1 MKQSDCVDGRQF
13 REMLAS
19 GTAWL
24 EKNAPGIDA
33 INVFPVPDGDT
44 GTNMLL
50 TMRSA
55 MEESYRAPDGSA
67 SAVAAAL
74 AYGALMGA
82 RGNSGVILSQVFRG
96 IAGELKGR
104 DSMSAADLALA
115 LKSAA
120 EHAYKGLARP
130 VEGTML
136 TVMRDAADA
145 AAPAAEAADATNVQV
160 LNAAVEAARES
171 VARTPTLLPALR
183 EAGVVD
189 AGGQGL
195 FTLLQGALHYLRG
208 DADQLQHK
216 TPEIIA
222 SAVPLAMKVG
232 RLSAEREE
240 PYGYCTEFVIE
251 GHKLNSK
258 KVMSCLNRRGQSVVV
273 VGDESML
280 RVHVHT
286 LNPGAT
292 LRYGLSKGTLHQI
305 KIENMDDQHR
315 EFVQA
320 RKEENDA
327 GNIAVVAVAS
337 GQGLAEVFQ
346 SLGATQIVQGGQTMN
361 PSVRDILKAVE
372 SVAADGVIV
381 LPNNK
386 NIVQSAN
393 SVPALTSKK
402 VVIVPAESI
411 PQGLAALLSFNF
423 EQDLEQNAEGMKRA
437 MQGVRTVEVTTAV
450 RSTKVGGIEVKKG
463 QKIGLL
469 DDKLVV
475 AGDGVGKVLQE
486 TLAKAGMDSAELVTL
501 YYGGGVKAAQAE
513 QTSEKLSAAYPGVQF
528 EVVKGDQPHYY
539 YIASVE

>member
-1 MKQSDCVDGRQF
+1 MKQSDCVNGRQF

-67 SAVAAAL
+67 SAVSAAL

-96 IAGELKGR
+96 IAQELKGR

-145 AAPAAEAADATNVQV
+145 AAPIAEAADATNVQV

-195 FTLLQGALHYLRG
+195 FTLLQGALHHLRG
-208 DADQLQHK
+208 EADQLQ
-216 TPEIIA
+216 
-222 SAVPLAMKVG
+222 
-232 RLSAEREE
+232 
-240 PYGYCTEFVIE
+240 
-251 GHKLNSK
+251 HKLNSK
-258 KVMSCLNRRGQSVVV
+258 KVMSCLNRKGQSVVV
-273 VGDESML
+273 VGDERML

-286 LNPGAT
+286 LNPGAA

-305 KIENMDDQHR
+305 KIENMDDQHQ

-320 RKEENDA
+320 RKEQSDA
-327 GNIAVVAVAS
+327 GNIAIVAVAS

-486 TLAKAGMDSAELVTL
+486 TLAKSG
-501 YYGGGVKAAQAE
+501 
-513 QTSEKLSAAYPGVQF
+513 
-528 EVVKGDQPHYY
+528 
-539 YIASVE
+539 

>member
-1 MKQSDCVDGRQF
+1 MKRSDCVDGRQF
-13 REMLAS
+13 REMLAT

-74 AYGALMGA
+74 AYGAIMGA

-96 IAGELKGR
+96 IAQELKGR

-145 AAPAAEAADATNVQV
+145 AAPAAEAADATNAQV

-195 FTLLQGALHYLRG
+195 FTLLQGALHHLRG
-208 DADQLQHK
+208 EADQLQHK
-216 TPEIIA
+216 KPEIIA

-240 PYGYCTEFVIE
+240 PYGYCTEFIIE
-251 GHKLNSK
+251 GQKLNSK

-273 VGDESML
+273 VGDERML

-292 LRYGLSKGTLHQI
+292 LRYGLSKGVLHQI

-320 RKEENDA
+320 RKEQSDA
-327 GNIAVVAVAS
+327 GNIAIVAVAS

-393 SVPALTSKK
+393 SVPSLTSKK
-402 VVIVPAESI
+402 VVIIPTESI

-437 MQGVRTVEVTTAV
+437 MQGVRTVEVTKAV
-450 RSTKVGGIEVKKG
+450 RSTKVGGIEVKRG
-463 QKIGLL
+463 RKIGLL

-475 AGDGVGKVLQE
+475 AGDGVEKVLQE
-486 TLAKAGMDSAELVTL
+486 TLAKSGMDSAELVTL
-501 YYGGGVKAAQAE
+501 YYGGGIRAAQAE
-513 QTSEKLSAAYPGVQF
+513 QTSEKLSATYPGVQF